1 MPNDRKPAS
10 GKRSLSTIEEKSEQ
24 AGEIAA
30 QLLNDLI
37 NFLAIRDT
45 KSIKKIAKNNK
56 MLKALENTI
65 TEDCSKYTARFSLS
79 AKDTRR
85 IIAIL
90 KVSNSFTNIGSLI
103 ENTGSKALTLTEI
116 SYENKFLSKLIS
128 LGNHSELLLRNSN
141 KAFTQND
148 ITLAYSV
155 IANIDDSTNRYDDLF
170 NKLVIVLVDEIRA
183 ITEHMYIQI
192 IAKEFETITSHC
204 RTICEQVIYSS
215 NSATSEKK
223 IL

>member
-1 MPNDRKPAS
+1 MPNDRKPLS
-10 GKRSLSTIEEKSEQ
+10 GRRSLDSIEEKTKQ
-24 AGEIAA
+24 AGEIAV
-30 QLLNDLI
+30 QLLNDLL

-45 KSIKKIAKNNK
+45 KSITKIAKYNK
-56 MLKALENTI
+56 TLKALENTI
-65 TEDCSKYTARFSLS
+65 AEDCSKHTAIFSLS

-103 ENTGSKALTLTEI
+103 ENTASKALTLTEK

-128 LGNHSELLLRNSN
+128 LGNHSELILRNSN

-148 ITLAYSV
+148 IKLAYSI
-155 IANIDDSTNRYDDLF
+155 IANINDSTNRYDDLF
-170 NKLVIVLVDEIRA
+170 NKLVIALVDEIRA
-183 ITEHMYIQI
+183 ITVHMYIQT
-192 IAKEFETITSHC
+192 IAKEFETITNQC
-204 RTICEQVIYSS
+204 KTICEQVIYIS
-215 NSATSEKK
+215 NSDTSEKK

>member
-1 MPNDRKPAS
+1 MPSDRKPLS
-10 GKRSLSTIEEKSEQ
+10 GKRSLNTIEEKTEQ
-24 AGEIAA
+24 AGEIAV

-85 IIAIL
+85 IISIL

-215 NSATSEKK
+215 NSATPEKK